1 MKGKVRL
8 YNMKFKEKTEFGRR
22 IKVISLC
29 LSLTAVCTM
38 FFSCTGGIG
47 SENPAVTDNRDPVT
61 DTSVEETS
69 ANYVENIVR
78 SRTAEDSAKALDS
91 IADADFDGAAT
102 VIATCNYEDILCP
115 SESSDEISA
124 TALARNKYIE
134 EKFNKSL
141 VSKKSASESELFEE
155 VRKNKASGTYYADL
169 LSVNVTEVGT
179 YADAGLLMNLYS
191 LPGADFFSYD
201 YFNTEAMSQM
211 RAAYKLYA
219 VSGDATKDIRQYY
232 AVFFNRPLAEELGMG
247 SLYNLVYSGDWTWD
261 KFAELMQAAAAAR
274 GTDSATEIG
283 AMTDLSV
290 SSVADA
296 VMASAGIHYV
306 DTVYGSVP
314 SLSENQDAILDV
326 ISLCRRTISG
336 GSGFESCF
344 GTDASAVSSFRA
356 GNILFY
362 VGKLGD
368 AELLASS
375 ETEWGV
381 LPLPAYSADTVGIT
395 ASDPSHTAVLV
406 TTIDNALA
414 SNTSLIIQ
422 ALNAASS
429 GCMEDAAIEYIQN
442 TAIRDNSSISM
453 LRYIA
458 GKTAGV
464 DFTHVFCNL
473 ETLVSATR
481 DAFYSGVDGASYT
494 SYYNRYKNT
503 AANLLKREFPLT
515 NAA

>member
-1 MKGKVRL
+1 
-8 YNMKFKEKTEFGRR
+8 MKFKGNIKIDRR
-22 IKVISLC
+22 LRALSLC
-29 LSLTAVCTM
+29 LSLALSCAM
-38 FFSCTGGIG
+38 LFSCAGSGG
-47 SENPAVTDNRDPVT
+47 SENPAVTDKQDFETGTPAA
-61 DTSVEETS
+61 DTNADYTER
-69 ANYVENIVR
+69 IVR
-78 SRTAEDSAKALDS
+78 GRTAEDAAKELDL
-91 IADADFDGAAT
+91 IGDADFDGAAT

-115 SESSDEISA
+115 SEAADEISA
-124 TALARNKYIE
+124 TALKRNKYIE
-134 EKFNKSL
+134 EKFNTSL
-141 VSKKSASESELFEE
+141 VSKKSASESELFDE
-155 VRKNKASGTYYADL
+155 VRKNKASGAYYADL

-191 LPGADFFSYD
+191 LPGMDFFSYD

-232 AVFFNRPLAEELGMG
+232 AVFFNRPLAVELGLG
-247 SLYNLVYSGDWTWD
+247 SLYDLVYRGGWTWD
-261 KFAELMQAAAAAR
+261 KFTELMQTAAVAR
-274 GTDSATEIG
+274 GTDSVTEIG

-290 SSVADA
+290 SSLADA
-296 VMASAGIHYV
+296 VMTGAGVHYI
-306 DTVYGSVP
+306 DTAYGSVP
-314 SLSENQDAILDV
+314 ALAENQDAILDV

-336 GSGFESCF
+336 GNGFESCF

-381 LPLPAYSADTVGIT
+381 LPLPAYSAEKDGIT

-414 SNTSLIIQ
+414 SNTALIIQ

-429 GCMEDAAIEYIQN
+429 GCMDGAVIEYLQN
-442 TAIRDNSSISM
+442 TALRDNSSISM

-464 DFTHVFCNL
+464 DFTHAFCNL
-473 ETLVSATR
+473 ESLVSATR
-481 DAFYSGVDGASYT
+481 DAFYAGVDGASYT
-494 SYYNRYKNT
+494 SYYNRYRNT
-503 AANLLKREFPLT
+503 ATSLLKREFPLT

>member
-1 MKGKVRL
+1 
-8 YNMKFKEKTEFGRR
+8 MKFKGKTEFDRAIR
-22 IKVISLC
+22 AVSFC
-29 LSLTAVCTM
+29 LSLALVCTV
-38 FFSCTGGIG
+38 FFSCAGGG
-47 SENPAVTDNRDPVT
+47 GENPAVTDNRDSVT
-61 DTSVEETS
+61 DTSGAETS
-69 ANYVENIVR
+69 ADYSGKIVR
-78 SRTAEDSAKALDS
+78 GRTAEDAAKELDS
-91 IADADFDGAAT
+91 VVDADFDGAAT

-115 SESSDEISA
+115 SEAADEISA

-134 EKFNKSL
+134 EKFNTSL
-141 VSKKSASESELFEE
+141 VSKKSATESELFDEIK
-155 VRKNKASGTYYADL
+155 RNKASGTYYADL
-169 LSVNVTEVGT
+169 LSINVTEVGT

-201 YFNTEAMSQM
+201 YFNADAMFQM

-219 VSGDATKDIRQYY
+219 VSGAATNDIRQYY
-232 AVFFNRPLAEELGMG
+232 AVFFNRPLAGELGMG
-247 SLYNLVYSGDWTWD
+247 PLYDLIYSGSWTWD
-261 KFAELMQAAAAAR
+261 KFSELMQIAAAAR
-274 GTDSATEIG
+274 GTDSVTEIG

-296 VMASAGIHYV
+296 VMASAGVHYV
-306 DTVYGSVP
+306 DTTYGSVP
-314 SLSENQDAILDV
+314 SLAENQDAVLDI
-326 ISLCRRTISG
+326 ISLCRRTISK

-381 LPLPAYSADTVGIT
+381 LPLPAYSAETAGIT
-395 ASDPSHTAVLV
+395 ASDPSHTAVLA

-429 GCMEDAAIEYIQN
+429 GCMDDAAIEYLQN
-442 TAIRDNSSISM
+442 TALRDNSSISM

-458 GKTAGV
+458 GKTAGI
-464 DFTHVFCNL
+464 DFTHAFCNL
-473 ETLVSATR
+473 ESLVSATR
-481 DAFYSGVDGASYT
+481 DAFYSGVDGGSYT
-494 SYYNRYKNT
+494 SYYNRYRNT
-503 AANLLKREFPLT
+503 ASNLLKREFPLT